1 MSMILATSCAPVT
14 PTSGDAICAGSR
26 DARADLAEVLAVS
39 PDDDA
44 VRAGARLIVLVDA
57 GCAK

>member
-1 MSMILATSCAPVT
+1 VT